1 MSFLEIT
8 KIHLARQE
16 GTRGASS
23 VVILDGHLM
32 RRIIWQSPKAIVF
45 QDPDGHFWRYLCS
58 SRRSER
64 ALIKPKSN

>member
-16 GTRGASS
+16 EARS
-23 VVILDGHLM
+23 VSAALILDGHFVH
-32 RRIIWQSPKAIVF
+32 RIVWKSETAIVF
-45 QDPDGHFWRYLCS
+45 QDPNGHFWQYLALF
-58 SRRSER
+58 RRSER